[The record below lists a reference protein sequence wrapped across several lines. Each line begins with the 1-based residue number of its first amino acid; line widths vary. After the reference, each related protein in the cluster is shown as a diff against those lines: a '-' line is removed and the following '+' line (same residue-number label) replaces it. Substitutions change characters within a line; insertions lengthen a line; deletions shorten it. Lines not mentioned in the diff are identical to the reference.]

1 MEKKGIVTAR
11 TCPRCGHHEI
21 GFISIDGVFHTL
33 EPGTFIQVLESSGEK
48 EFGEGPPVG
57 HDVLHADRQRAGID
71 PADADA
77 LIEIPGRPHM
87 EEEEDHQ
94 YDIWVPEPLKG
105 DHRFRLKFGV
115 MVEPDTHSAE
125 MTPDAY
131 RAAYIQKLQHLI
143 EKEVYVPVAV
153 ILDRFFTAPH
163 LASGTPKDI
172 AETMWR
178 ELDEIKVPVNLVSAW
193 LNARTDENLAGMIRP
208 VPKEELESA
217 PVDDAS
223 AVREFE
229 TLSLEDFLEML

>member
-1 MEKKGIVTAR
+1 MEKKGIVSAR

-33 EPGTFIQVLESSGEK
+33 KPGTFIQVLESSGEK
-48 EFGEGPPVG
+48 ELGEAHPVG
-57 HDVLHADRQRAGID
+57 HDVSHADRQQVAID
-71 PADADA
+71 PADSEA
-77 LIEIPGRPHM
+77 LIEIPGRPQI
-87 EEEEDHQ
+87 EEEEDHP

-105 DHRFRLKFGV
+105 DRRFRLKFGV
-115 MVEPDTHSAE
+115 MVEPGTNSAE

-131 RAAYIQKLQHLI
+131 RAAYLRKLQYLI

-172 AETMWR
+172 AETMWL
-178 ELDEIKVPVNLVSAW
+178 ELDEIRTLVDPVTVW
-193 LNARTDENLAGMIRP
+193 LKDRTDESLARMIRP
-208 VPKEELESA
+208 VPKEELENI
-217 PVDDAS
+217 PVGEAE
-223 AVREFE
+223 AAREFE